1 MDRTPRT
8 RTDGSS
14 VLGAILTGALLVMG
28 ANGIGHA
35 QTRVAAQEP
44 IASPALLGGT
54 AGAPAL
60 VGAQFIDAGSDLL
73 SATYRRM
80 AMVVG
85 LLAAVVVVAGSVS
98 GRWLVSPVARLPQ
111 MAQHMGQRDLTA
123 GNARLAPKELTK
135 PRYPMGEPRKTRRT
149 FSRTPHRHPLEAQA
163 VLDGMVEGVFVTDE
177 DRVIVYANPQFIRTA
192 PGAASGAI
200 GRFCGDVLHPN
211 LAAADRPCAKNC
223 PILAARNR
231 GATRTAEQLH
241 CMDGTSRSA
250 VIESA
255 SPFEGRQVHV
265 LRDETEMEAARR
277 ARDSVLANISHEF
290 RTPLAAHLAAIEMLR
305 DGIATLDSSEQ
316 EHLLANAESGAL
328 RLMRLI
334 DNLLESVRVES
345 GLVGL
350 RQQEV
355 DLQAIA
361 QEATELVRP
370 LLAQGELR
378 VKCDLSA
385 LGDRAVAGD
394 ARRLQQVFVNLLSN
408 AVKFAPRGTTIGIG
422 ARLGEDQVQTWVED
436 EGPGVP
442 SGGEAAIFGR
452 FSRGAG
458 PEPEQTGAGL
468 GLWIVRS
475 IVERHRGDVHV
486 ERTPDRKTRFV
497 VTLPMERAQ
506 EHSVG

>member
-1 MDRTPRT
+1 
-8 RTDGSS
+8 
-14 VLGAILTGALLVMG
+14 VLGAILTGALLAMCACG
-28 ANGIGHA
+28 SGHA
-35 QTRVAAQEP
+35 QTRVAAQES
-44 IASPALLGGT
+44 IVSPALLGST

-60 VGAQFIDAGSDLL
+60 VGAPFIDAGSDLVT
-73 SATYRRM
+73 ATYRHL

-98 GRWLVSPVARLPQ
+98 GRWLVPAVVRLPQ
-111 MAQHMGQRDLTA
+111 MAQQMGQGDLTA

-135 PRYPMGEPRKTRRT
+135 PPYPMGEPRKTRRT
-149 FSRTPHRHPLEAQA
+149 FTRTPRRHAPEAQA

-177 DRVIVYANPQFIRTA
+177 DRVIVYANPQFMRTA
-192 PGAASGAI
+192 PGGGSGAI

-211 LAAADRPCAKNC
+211 LATADRPCAKNC

-231 GATRTAEQLH
+231 GVTRTVERLH
-241 CMDGTSRSA
+241 CMDGTSRST

-255 SPFEGRQVHV
+255 SPFEGRQVHM
-265 LRDETEMEAARR
+265 LRDETEVEAARR

-316 EHLLANAESGAL
+316 EHLLVNAESGAL

-350 RQQEV
+350 RHHEV
-355 DLQAIA
+355 DLEAIA

-370 LLAQGELR
+370 LLTQGELR

-408 AVKFAPRGTTIGIG
+408 AVKFAPRGTTIAIG
-422 ARLGEDQVQTWVED
+422 GRLHVDQVQAWVED

-442 SGGEAAIFGR
+442 SGDEAAIFGR
-452 FSRGAG
+452 FSRGGGA
-458 PEPEQTGAGL
+458 EPEQTGTGL

-486 ERTPDRKTRFV
+486 ERTPDCKTRFV
-497 VTLPMERAQ
+497 VTLPMAPGSGEVKLSGSAI
-506 EHSVG
+506 

>member
-1 MDRTPRT
+1 
-8 RTDGSS
+8 
-14 VLGAILTGALLVMG
+14 
-28 ANGIGHA
+28 
-35 QTRVAAQEP
+35 
-44 IASPALLGGT
+44 
-54 AGAPAL
+54 
-60 VGAQFIDAGSDLL
+60 
-73 SATYRRM
+73 
-80 AMVVG
+80 
-85 LLAAVVVVAGSVS
+85 
-98 GRWLVSPVARLPQ
+98 
-111 MAQHMGQRDLTA
+111 
-123 GNARLAPKELTK
+123 
-135 PRYPMGEPRKTRRT
+135 
-149 FSRTPHRHPLEAQA
+149 
-163 VLDGMVEGVFVTDE
+163 
-177 DRVIVYANPQFIRTA
+177 VIVYANPQFMRTA
-192 PGAASGAI
+192 PGGGSGAI

-211 LAAADRPCAKNC
+211 LATADRPCAKNC

-231 GATRTAEQLH
+231 GVTRTVERLH
-241 CMDGTSRSA
+241 CMDGTSRST

-255 SPFEGRQVHV
+255 SPFEGRQVHM
-265 LRDETEMEAARR
+265 LRDETEVEAARR

-316 EHLLANAESGAL
+316 EHLLVNAESGAL

-350 RQQEV
+350 RHHEV
-355 DLQAIA
+355 DLEAIA

-370 LLAQGELR
+370 LLTQGELR